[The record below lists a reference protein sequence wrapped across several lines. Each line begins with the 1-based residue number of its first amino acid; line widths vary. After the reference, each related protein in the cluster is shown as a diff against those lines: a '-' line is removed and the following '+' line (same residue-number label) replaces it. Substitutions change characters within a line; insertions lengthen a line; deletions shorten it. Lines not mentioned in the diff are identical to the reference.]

1 MITNRTTHHVFNM
14 LSSYYQNITDIE
26 SRMYSGSLRLMGNT
40 ILLVIC
46 ISCCSSLYSQRP
58 TPIFKDRKIINAHS
72 TETLPARILDFRIA
86 HRFGDMFGDEGGWPS
101 FYGLESARD
110 ILIGFDYGLTDDL
123 MIGINRTKGAGPLR
137 MLVTSYLKYKIA
149 GQNSTLDNP
158 IAVSIIAMNTIST
171 MPKSDEISAINNFPK
186 FAHRMTYHFQM
197 IAAKRFSRKVS
208 LQINVG
214 YTHRNFVDLDDVN
227 YVVHTG
233 LAGRFQLTRR
243 LALIGDLSIPMR
255 FRDIGFEPTLPLGFG
270 VEWETGGGHV
280 FQLNLTNSSGLTES
294 DYLPYTRSKWS
305 EGQFRL
311 GFTIARQFRI

>member
-1 MITNRTTHHVFNM
+1 MKKITTNYPVDSRRGDYLQAVIHISQPTCFALRTA
-14 LSSYYQNITDIE
+14 L
-26 SRMYSGSLRLMGNT
+26 
-40 ILLVIC
+40 LLV
-46 ISCCSSLYSQRP
+46 LFMFVNMGYSQRP

-72 TETLPARILDFRIA
+72 TETLPARMLDFRIG
-86 HRFGDMFGDEGGWPS
+86 HRFGDMFGDEGGWTS

-110 ILIGFDYGLTDDL
+110 ILIGFDYGVTDDL

-149 GQNSTLDNP
+149 GQQSTLENP
-158 IAVSIIAMNTIST
+158 IAVSIVAMNTIST

-197 IAAKRFSRKVS
+197 IAAKRFSNKVS
-208 LQINVG
+208 LQMNIG

-227 YVVHTG
+227 YVVHAG
-233 LAGRFQLTRR
+233 VAGRFQFTKR
-243 LALIGDLSIPMR
+243 LALIADLSIPTR
-255 FRDIGFEPTLPLGFG
+255 FREIGFDPTLPLGFG
-270 VEWETGGGHV
+270 LEWDTGGGHV
-280 FQLNLTNSSGLTES
+280 FQINLTNSSGLTEP
-294 DYLPYTRSKWS
+294 DYLAYTRSKWS